1 MKRDGRT
8 LDHQTLEDMRLTAMQ
23 RMDEGEPP
31 AAVAASFG
39 LHRSW
44 AFKCRAAVRESGRG
58 PDVLHSHQATGRPR
72 KLTSTQERQIFR
84 WANGKNPM
92 QYGFKFLLWTRQ
104 IVQALVWSRF
114 RVQLSLASVGA
125 LLQRLKLTE
134 RKPLQLAG
142 RRNPAAMERWRR
154 EHYPAI
160 ARQAKEDG
168 ADIYFWNESGPRTDP
183 EHRQSMAV
191 QEPGR
196 RRGVSA
202 ASAVSAK
209 GAFWFTTYKGGLND
223 ALFVKLLK
231 KLCAR
236 REQPLQLV
244 VDGIPAY
251 KTKVVAQYVESTN
264 GMLTLHYLPASD
276 QPARSRTKRPDHA
289 Q

>member
-8 LDHQTLEDMRLTAMQ
+8 LDHKTLEDMRLTAIQ
-23 RMDEGEPP
+23 RMKEGERP

-44 AFKCRAAVRESGRG
+44 AFKCRAAVREGGRG
-58 PDVLHSHQATGRPR
+58 ANVLRSRQATGRPR
-72 KLTSTQERQIFR
+72 KLTLTQERQVFR
-84 WANGKNPM
+84 WANGKKPM
-92 QYGFKFLLWTRQ
+92 HYGFKFLLWTRQ

-114 RVQLSLASVGA
+114 QVQLSLASVGA
-125 LLQRLKLTE
+125 LLQRLNLTE
-134 RKPLQLAG
+134 RKPLQLAY
-142 RRNPAAMERWRR
+142 RRNPEAMERWRR

-160 ARQAKEDG
+160 ARQAREEG
-168 ADIYFWNESGPRTDP
+168 ADIYFWNESCPRTDP
-183 EHRQSMAV
+183 VHRQSRAV

-196 RRGVSA
+196 RPGVSA

-209 GAFWFTTYKGGLND
+209 GAFWFATYKGGLND
-223 ALFVKLLK
+223 ALFVTLLK

-236 REQPLQLV
+236 RKQPLQLV

-251 KTKVVAQYVESTN
+251 KTKVVAQYVASTN
-264 GMLTLHYLPASD
+264 GMLTLHYLPGPDES
-276 QPARSRTKRPDHA
+276 ARSRSKRSDNA